1 MTNLQLYLAIGIPT
15 MAVFLGIIAGI
26 FQTSQLS
33 AQLNARFT
41 SLETSMNARFS
52 SIDARF
58 TLVEQALKTLVCVT
72 NDLDVRIAR
81 LEERTAR

>member
-15 MAVFLGIIAGI
+15 IAVILGIIAGI
-26 FQTSQLS
+26 FQTT
-33 AQLNARFT
+33 QLNARFT
-41 SLETSMNARFS
+41 SLEVTMNARFS
-52 SIDARF
+52 SIDSRF
-58 TLVEQALKTLVCVT
+58 TLVEQDLKTIVRAM

>member
-1 MTNLQLYLAIGIPT
+1 MTNVQLYLAIGVPT
-15 MAVFLGIIAGI
+15 VAVFLGIVAGI
-26 FQTSQLS
+26 FQTS
-33 AQLNARFT
+33 QLNARFT
-41 SLETSMNARFS
+41 SLETAMNARFS

-58 TLVEQALKTLVCVT
+58 TLVEQDLKTLVRVT